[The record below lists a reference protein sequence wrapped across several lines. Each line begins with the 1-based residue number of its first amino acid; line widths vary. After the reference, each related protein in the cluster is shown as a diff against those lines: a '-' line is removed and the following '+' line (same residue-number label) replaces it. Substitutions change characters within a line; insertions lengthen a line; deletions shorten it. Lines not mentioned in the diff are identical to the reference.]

1 MDQDTKT
8 EFSRVNDRLD
18 NLSDRVDHL
27 IDFLHKNMVTR
38 EELKQTIEELR
49 AEVATK
55 EELRVLARS
64 VDAFVKLS
72 KDYYQELTI
81 MSARVNRIEE
91 WIQRAALQVGID
103 YKP

>member
-8 EFSRVNDRLD
+8 EFSGVNDRLD

-27 IDFLHKNMVTR
+27 IDFLHENMVTR

-49 AEVATK
+49 SEVATK
-55 EELRVLARS
+55 EELRVLVRS

-91 WIQRAALQVGID
+91 WIQRAARQVGID

>member
-91 WIQRAALQVGID
+91 WIQRAARQVGID